1 MTVYMAKVTTPQAVA
16 LKSMPGI
23 ELVAIGSWPARTG
36 PVTIS
41 PADLRDALAAR
52 ECPSVGAP
60 VLKLGHDEPNPDE
73 KHMRWD
79 GEPAVGWVANLRL
92 SDNRA
97 KLVGDYTGVPAWLAD
112 VMASAYPRRSVE
124 IHKGYRCQTG
134 HTHPFAITAV
144 SLLGVQPP
152 AVGVIKSLHDVQAL
166 YTQAAAGDV
175 TPELIHKI
183 EAGLSRPT
191 VPLAVR
197 VGRRVALGNVRLRFD
212 PSQTRDFHGRW
223 TEVGGGMKDHQLLK
237 AKPWA
242 LNRSEVFGDE
252 SELAAWNLLKS
263 YKAEEGKVTPQLTT
277 LAGDHGARMQGL
289 HNRLKTQE
297 SLARKL
303 EQKSATKGLT
313 PSEYAKKIGDALRYT
328 MITKEDNYGETA
340 QAVID
345 DFRKRGYVVEVE
357 NTWHPGASYKG
368 INTNIKKDGLTFELQ
383 FHSEKSINAKGKSHA
398 LYEIARN
405 AKASPDERARA
416 TRQMQQLW
424 DQLQHPSGAEKV
436 K

>member
-1 MTVYMAKVTTPQAVA
+1 MTVYMAKVSTSNPRPDRLAGPVTTPQAVA

-144 SLLGVQPP
+144 SLLGVQP
-152 AVGVIKSLHDVQAL
+152 Q
-166 YTQAAAGDV
+166 
-175 TPELIHKI
+175 
-183 EAGLSRPT
+183 
-191 VPLAVR
+191 
-197 VGRRVALGNVRLRFD
+197 
-212 PSQTRDFHGRW
+212 
-223 TEVGGGMKDHQLLK
+223 
-237 AKPWA
+237 
-242 LNRSEVFGDE
+242 
-252 SELAAWNLLKS
+252 
-263 YKAEEGKVTPQLTT
+263 
-277 LAGDHGARMQGL
+277 
-289 HNRLKTQE
+289 
-297 SLARKL
+297 
-303 EQKSATKGLT
+303 
-313 PSEYAKKIGDALRYT
+313 PSE
-328 MITKEDNYGETA
+328 
-340 QAVID
+340 
-345 DFRKRGYVVEVE
+345 
-357 NTWHPGASYKG
+357 
-368 INTNIKKDGLTFELQ
+368 
-383 FHSEKSINAKGKSHA
+383 
-398 LYEIARN
+398 
-405 AKASPDERARA
+405 
-416 TRQMQQLW
+416 
-424 DQLQHPSGAEKV
+424 
-436 K
+436 